1 MPAQRGCVHVRCSLR
16 AVGAHGG
23 GDGADR
29 RCGRTAAVVQHVKP
43 AFAASCCCALLRV
56 QLRPYCESNCDPRV
70 LRPPACS
77 LPVLDSLVPSG
88 RELLQP
94 SGFTP
99 APCSSSAGCVLD
111 TMRES
116 PVLHGGLSYDPM
128 GKTEPHALGG
138 CVGNAPCVGEVFLFD
153 TLAEGWESLSIE
165 APSVTSYPAARAG
178 HSMASVGPTVSHA
191 ASVSVHS

>member
-1 MPAQRGCVHVRCSLR
+1 M
-16 AVGAHGG
+16 
-23 GDGADR
+23 
-29 RCGRTAAVVQHVKP
+29 
-43 AFAASCCCALLRV
+43 
-56 QLRPYCESNCDPRV
+56 
-70 LRPPACS
+70 
-77 LPVLDSLVPSG
+77 LDSLVPSG